1 MLSSKIAFL
10 LSRLRPVFRSY
21 EGAAPLREVNPLD
34 LVETIREGILV
45 LKPDLTIRFANRSF
59 YDTFAVAPEHT
70 VGLKLY
76 EIGNGQWDIPKLRT
90 TLETII
96 SGQKTIEAFEVE
108 STNMYMSGKSLL
120 IILFVGLTAGW
131 VAGQILQGVG
141 FGIISDLL
149 IGIVGAFIGSWLLPQ
164 FGIHLGLG
172 IVAAIINATI
182 GALILL
188 LIIRLVRGGGGWR
201 LQNSPASK
209 RDQQSKRCRP
219 WIRAHRD

>member
-1 MLSSKIAFL
+1 MHD
-10 LSRLRPVFRSY
+10 
-21 EGAAPLREVNPLD
+21 VNPLD
-34 LVETIREGILV
+34 IVETIREGVLV
-45 LKPDLTIRFANRSF
+45 VEPDLTIRFANRSF

-108 STNMYMSGKSLL
+108 STNMYMSGKSLM

-131 VAGQILQGVG
+131 VAGQMLQGVG

-182 GALILL
+182 GALVLL
-188 LIIRLVRGGGGWR
+188 LIIRLVRGGW
-201 LQNSPASK
+201 QASWGK
-209 RDQQSKRCRP
+209 RS
-219 WIRAHRD
+219 